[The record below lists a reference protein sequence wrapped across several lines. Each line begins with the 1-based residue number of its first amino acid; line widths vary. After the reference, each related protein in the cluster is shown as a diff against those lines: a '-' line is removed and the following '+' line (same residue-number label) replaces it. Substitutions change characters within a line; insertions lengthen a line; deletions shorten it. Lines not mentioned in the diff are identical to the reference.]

1 MKCFYHRG
9 DFDGKCAGA
18 IVKLRHPRCE
28 MIGLEYGEPFPWDLV
43 QPFGGVVGSGP
54 SGNSA
59 INEACKQTVVMV
71 DFSLQPFED
80 MIRLAKMTKL
90 TWIDHHKTAIEER
103 NRAMAVNSFVREAPP
118 MESFIPLFARGV
130 QEVGQAACELTFRY
144 LCPGMEMPVAVRLLG
159 RYDVWDIQNAAVL
172 AFQYG
177 MRAQGEWHPSDVT
190 AWQMLFDDPGMVRDI
205 IEKGSAVLD
214 YERAQSAAYMR
225 EFGFVGD
232 ILPPK
237 SMLKITALCVNLGRV
252 SSMTFSSAD
261 PSVLLFC
268 GYAQLP
274 DGRWRVSLRR
284 PDGSTVDCG
293 AIAKAFGGGG
303 HAGAAGF
310 VADDLDWM
318 QRVDAG
324 EMADTRPAPTAAMCK
339 EVVA

>member
-18 IVKLRHPRCE
+18 IVKLRHPSCE
-28 MIGLEYGEPFPWDLV
+28 MIGLEYGEPFDWDSV
-43 QPFGGVVGSGP
+43 SRHEQVF
-54 SGNSA
+54 
-59 INEACKQTVVMV
+59 MV
-71 DFSLQPFED
+71 DFSLQPFKD
-80 MIRLAKMTKL
+80 MVKLARLVEL
-90 TWIDHHKTAIEER
+90 HWIDHHKTAIEER
-103 NRAMAVNSFVREAPP
+103 DRAMAVRSFVREDPP
-118 MESFIPLFARGV
+118 MESSIPLFARGV

-225 EFGFVGD
+225 EFGFVAD
-232 ILPPK
+232 ILVSNNGK
-237 SMLKITALCVNLGRV
+237 FRALCVNLGRV
-252 SSMTFSSAD
+252 SSATFAASEAYEATAATC
-261 PSVLLFC
+261 LCC
-268 GYAQLP
+268 GFAMLP

-284 PDGSTVDCG
+284 ADYATHVDCG

-310 VADDLDWM
+310 VVDDLDWM
-318 QRVDAG
+318 LREGV
-324 EMADTRPAPTAAMCK
+324 DTRPAPTAAMCK
-339 EVVA
+339 AVLT